1 MQLTRAADYA
11 VRVMIHLAGHA
22 TGVRTTRVE
31 LASSGDVP
39 EHFLSKI
46 LQALSRSGL
55 INSHRGVTGGYVLAR
70 PAEAIT
76 LLEVIEAL
84 EGPIVLNVCLTA
96 GPSCERKGWC
106 SVHPVWSEAQAALTG
121 VLRGYSLAELAQAA
135 ADNLTRCGGAEW
147 K

>member
-11 VRVMIHLAGHA
+11 VRVMIHLAGHLSGA
-22 TGVRTTRVE
+22 RTTRDE
-31 LASSGDVP
+31 LAASGDVP
-39 EHFLSKI
+39 GHFLSKI

-55 INSHRGVTGGYVLAR
+55 INSHRGVAGGYVLAR

-84 EGPIVLNVCLTA
+84 EGPIMLNVCLAA
-96 GPSCERKGWC
+96 GPSCDRKSWC
-106 SVHPVWSEAQAALTG
+106 SVHRVWAEAQSALTG
-121 VLRGYSLAELAQAA
+121 VLRAYTLAELAKEAA
-135 ADNLTRCGGAEW
+135 ENQTRCGGAEW

>member
-11 VRVMIHLAGHA
+11 VRVMIHLAGHPA
-22 TGVRTTRVE
+22 GVRTTRDE
-31 LASSGDVP
+31 LAASGDVP

-55 INSHRGVTGGYVLAR
+55 INSHRGVAGGYVLAR
-70 PAEAIT
+70 AAETIT
-76 LLEVIEAL
+76 LLEVIEAM
-84 EGPIVLNVCLTA
+84 EGPIVLNVCLTT

-106 SVHPVWSEAQAALTG
+106 SVHPVWGEAQAALTG
-121 VLRGYSLAELAQAA
+121 VLGRYTMAELAKAA
-135 ADNLTRCGGAEW
+135 AENLNRCGGAEW